1 MRKNL
6 LEFLFGM
13 PVVEEAKLGEHV
25 VNIWEEADAEEA
37 EQMVANK
44 KPLTDALKALGLGV
58 TVDAG
63 TSWAEI
69 QFDNDADYKEA
80 VTLLSDPDA
89 MHKLAEMGWVMAKC
103 GDRAMSNEAPELR
116 IGFIEIAT
124 AEGGDSDK
132 ADQKPK
138 EIAKQ
143 GRERDTTEL
152 DRDDDKLNPVETDD
166 GEMGGKATGVGK
178 AKDGEAPEGK
188 PKGSTK
194 KTEAIDSMLPAP
206 PLHEMTT
213 ASAIPPV
220 ESAPPMPKKRKTTKP
235 DVKRT
240 PHR

>member
-6 LEFLFGM
+6 LEFLFGL
-13 PVVEEAKLGEHV
+13 PVVEDAKLGEHV
-25 VNIWEEADAEEA
+25 VSIFEEAADEEA

-69 QFDNDADYKEA
+69 KFDNDADYKEA
-80 VTLLSDPDA
+80 VTLLSEPDA

-103 GDRAMSNEAPELR
+103 GDRAMSNEEPELR

-124 AEGGDSDK
+124 AEGGDDDK
-132 ADQKPK
+132 ADEKPK

-152 DRDDDKLNPVETDD
+152 DRDDDDLNPVETDD
-166 GEMGGKATGVGK
+166 GEMGGKTTGVGK

-194 KTEAIDSMLPAP
+194 KTEAIDKLLPAP
-206 PLHEMTT
+206 PLNEMTT

-220 ESAPPMPKKRKTTKP
+220 EAAPPMKKRKTAKP